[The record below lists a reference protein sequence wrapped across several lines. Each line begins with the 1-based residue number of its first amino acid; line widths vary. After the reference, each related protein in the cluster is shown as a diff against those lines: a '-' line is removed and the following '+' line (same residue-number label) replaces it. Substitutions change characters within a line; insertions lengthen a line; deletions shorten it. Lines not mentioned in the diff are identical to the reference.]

1 MGLPVVG
8 VNFLIFWGWAGW
20 EFLRVMKVS
29 VLWGLGS
36 WGNEL
41 YLVVSFVYVSK
52 ISVPFIF

>member
-1 MGLPVVG
+1 
-8 VNFLIFWGWAGW
+8 
-20 EFLRVMKVS
+20 MKVS